1 MFPELKADYIIS
13 KQQIDQFWQDGFIFL
28 KEVLNK
34 DEIKYYGKI
43 IRETAKKRIK
53 KNNLELVSEGAFYQS
68 LNLRFDTPGMM

>member
-43 IRETAKKRIK
+43 IRETAKKRIN
-53 KNNLELVSEGAFYQS
+53 KNNLEPVSEGAFYQS
-68 LNLRFDTPGMM
+68 LNL